1 MAKPGRLSLYT
12 ICRLSSGGRRCHPL
26 SRAIRIMLIC
36 TSPLT
41 RVCCCPRCDCW
52 RQGRPDDSSVL
63 SSVRRHIGSSALGC
77 LYLSARKMTGIIAGQ
92 VEAPDWTLVLWM
104 WEKAKIS
111 SMARTGAPAASV
123 LSARFAPG
131 DSGIISVLG
140 TNFLRM
146 LRCVD
151 GTLKTGVQPLSKRD
165 PQEYL
170 SQVCRSAHNLN
181 YSMLCCCC

>member
-1 MAKPGRLSLYT
+1 M
-12 ICRLSSGGRRCHPL
+12 
-26 SRAIRIMLIC
+26 
-36 TSPLT
+36 
-41 RVCCCPRCDCW
+41 
-52 RQGRPDDSSVL
+52 
-63 SSVRRHIGSSALGC
+63 RH
-77 LYLSARKMTGIIAGQ
+77 LSARVMMNLPCVSLLMRLVLMHCLMLGKVDQ
-92 VEAPDWTLVLWM
+92 VEAPDWTLILWM

-170 SQVCRSAHNLN
+170 SQVRCVESVLVVHMSSHR
-181 YSMLCCCC
+181 